1 VSDLKQIQ
9 SALNRLFH
17 EEGQRIVFWN
27 DPDHEF
33 FLTVPFLELE
43 GVTTLRLDEVGAL
56 EAKIRLEREEPN
68 GKFLLYAP
76 TEEPDYEDDW
86 LLDIRLYSRSFRA
99 DKASILLQELGLVNL
114 HLRTH
119 VSERRKFFDA
129 KDRLQ
134 KIKNLVAPDDA
145 AADLDRKMIAVVAKA
160 DQPELFNLVRTIYHA
175 WIEAGSDL
183 DLDNP
188 PAVFG
193 QIEKFDLDVPF
204 WNMVKATFG
213 YEEENP
219 TLKNFLLRLVLTD
232 YAHHLKGDVPQSIRG
247 LLLPKSGWSNAV
259 VCLAQWRDSSSKGTS
274 YDRLS
279 ADAAAILKIEDHLPD
294 LEIDQLSEVMT
305 FLVVE
310 KRIASSL
317 RERVQTT
324 ADTINADDVRTIASR
339 RQSGHWA
346 SLAVADSTDAPRQA
360 LHAVYDALVAA
371 ADFNALRNQHKSGF
385 DYPTAA
391 ALYGAYE
398 SELYRF
404 DQLYRHFCESAD
416 MAEAAGW
423 SILKPLRADIEA
435 HYVNWYLTN
444 LSLAWGKFMEPHE
457 NSGSGGLLSKWQIE
471 KVPNQ
476 HRFYDRN
483 VRPWLDEGDNRRAFV
498 IISDAF
504 RYEAAQELTTEL
516 NGKYRIEAT
525 LSSQLGVL
533 PSYTALGM
541 ASLLPHKTL
550 AYKGT
555 DVLVDGKSSI
565 ASERDGILQAVGGAA
580 CKCDE
585 LMAKKQ
591 DEGREFVK
599 GKRVVYI
606 YHNTVD
612 STGDSSSTEGNT
624 FEAVR
629 RAIDE
634 LAALVGYIVNNLN
647 GNHVVV
653 TADHGFLF
661 TETARVETDK
671 SKLNEKPDSTIL
683 AKKRYLLGPNLPDHD
698 AAWHG
703 KLSVTSGAD
712 GDMEFWIPKGA
723 NVFHFV
729 GGARFVHGGAM
740 PQEIVVPVVTV
751 KHVRGKSA
759 QDTKTKLVTVQV
771 LGSNHRITTGQHRFQ
786 LIQMEAVSDRVKP
799 ITLRVAVYEGE
810 EPVTDIQSVKFE
822 SSSGN
827 LDERKKWVSLVLKER
842 QYNKKTSYR
851 LVLRDAETGI
861 EQQSVEVIIDR
872 AFTDDF

>member
-1 VSDLKQIQ
+1 MSDLKQIQ